1 MVFNRFAHLMG
12 LSSYRAEEDQ
22 NDDPKSRKA
31 NTRAEGE
38 DQDDPDAEEDQN
50 DDPKS
55 RKANARA
62 EGDDQDDA
70 DAEDDQDDDPDAED
84 DQDDDPKSRKAKA
97 KERKRFSAVF
107 ASKSVTNNLA
117 QAISLLCSTDLSS
130 KQIISILQLSNP
142 PPQQKTNSLDR
153 RMNRNQMRLSAD
165 VTQATPGS
173 PDAKAVQI
181 IQAARSAGFA
191 K

>member
-1 MVFNRFAHLMG
+1 MVKNRFAHLMG
-12 LSSYRAEEDQ
+12 LIGNRAEEDQ
-22 NDDPKSRKA
+22 NDDPKSKKA
-31 NTRAEGE
+31 KARTEGEDQNDPDAEEDQNDDPDAEE

-50 DDPKS
+50 DDPD
-55 RKANARA
+55 A
-62 EGDDQDDA
+62 EEDQDN
-70 DAEDDQDDDPDAED
+70 
-84 DQDDDPKSRKAKA
+84 DPKSKKAKA

-117 QAISLLCSTDLSS
+117 QAISLLCTTDLSS

-165 VTQATPGS
+165 VTQTTPGS
-173 PDAKAVQI
+173 PDAKAAQI

>member
-1 MVFNRFAHLMG
+1 MVKNRFAHLMG
-12 LSSYRAEEDQ
+12 LIGNRAEEDQ
-22 NDDPKSRKA
+22 NDDPKSKKA
-31 NTRAEGE
+31 KARTEGEDQNDPDAEE

-50 DDPKS
+50 DDPD
-55 RKANARA
+55 A
-62 EGDDQDDA
+62 EEDQDN
-70 DAEDDQDDDPDAED
+70 
-84 DQDDDPKSRKAKA
+84 DPKSKKAKA

-117 QAISLLCSTDLSS
+117 QAISLLCTTDLSS

-165 VTQATPGS
+165 VTQTTPGS
-173 PDAKAVQI
+173 PDAKAAQI

>member
-12 LSSYRAEEDQ
+12 LSSYRAD
-22 NDDPKSRKA
+22 N
-31 NTRAEGE
+31 N
-38 DQDDPDAEEDQN
+38 QDDDQKCKKAKARTED
-50 DDPKS
+50 
-55 RKANARA
+55 
-62 EGDDQDDA
+62 DDQDDA
-70 DAEDDQDDDPDAED
+70 DAEDDQDDDQKCKKAKARAEDDDQDDADAEDDQDDDLDAED
-84 DQDDDPKSRKAKA
+84 DQDDDPKSKKAKA

-107 ASKSVTNNLA
+107 ASKSVTNNFA
-117 QAISLLCSTDLSS
+117 QAVSLLCSTDLSP

>member
-1 MVFNRFAHLMG
+1 MVKNRFAHLMG
-12 LSSYRAEEDQ
+12 LIGNRAEEDQ
-22 NDDPKSRKA
+22 NDDPKSKKA
-31 NTRAEGE
+31 KARTEGE
-38 DQDDPDAEEDQN
+38 DQNDPDAEEDQN
-50 DDPKS
+50 DDPD
-55 RKANARA
+55 A
-62 EGDDQDDA
+62 EEDQDN
-70 DAEDDQDDDPDAED
+70 
-84 DQDDDPKSRKAKA
+84 DPKSKKAKA

-117 QAISLLCSTDLSS
+117 QAISLLCTTDLSS

-165 VTQATPGS
+165 VTQTTPGS
-173 PDAKAVQI
+173 PDAKAAQI

>member
-1 MVFNRFAHLMG
+1 MVKNRFAHLMG
-12 LSSYRAEEDQ
+12 LIGNRAEEDQ
-22 NDDPKSRKA
+22 NDDPKSKKA
-31 NTRAEGE
+31 KARTEGE
-38 DQDDPDAEEDQN
+38 DQNDPDAEEDQN
-50 DDPKS
+50 DDPD
-55 RKANARA
+55 A
-62 EGDDQDDA
+62 EEDQDN
-70 DAEDDQDDDPDAED
+70 
-84 DQDDDPKSRKAKA
+84 DPKSKKAKA

-117 QAISLLCSTDLSS
+117 QAISLLCTTDLSS

-165 VTQATPGS
+165 VTQITPGS
-173 PDAKAVQI
+173 PDAKAAQI